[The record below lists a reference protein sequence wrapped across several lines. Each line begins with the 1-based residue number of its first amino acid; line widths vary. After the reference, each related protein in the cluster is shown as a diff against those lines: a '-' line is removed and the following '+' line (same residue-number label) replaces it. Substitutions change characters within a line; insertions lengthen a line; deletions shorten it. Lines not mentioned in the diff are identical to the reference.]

1 MTLDHSTIRQLAEY
15 LENAE
20 LNRQPVT
27 KITDDHPEMDW
38 EDAYAIQYEIRRRKE
53 ERGGRTAGLKMGLT
67 SQAKMRQMGV
77 SDPVYG
83 FLTDAGSYADGA
95 EIDTAAFIHPRV
107 EAEVAVMTKSE
118 LAGPGCNIGQVL
130 QAVDF
135 VTGAVEI
142 IDSRYEN
149 FRFDLKSVIA
159 DNTSA
164 AGFVGGSVMRGVD
177 AVDLPT
183 LGVVMEKNGEVVE
196 TGAGAAVLGH
206 PATSVAMLANMLA
219 ARAEVIPSGTFIM
232 TGGITAAVA
241 VGKGDS
247 VTVRFQDLG
256 KVSFRM
262 V

>member
-1 MTLDHSTIRQLAEY
+1 MDQETIRQLAEL

-27 KITDDHPEMDW
+27 KITDAHPELDW
-38 EDAYAIQYEIRRRKE
+38 EDAYSIQYEIRRRKT
-53 ERGGRTAGLKMGLT
+53 ERGGKIAGLKMGLT
-67 SQAKMRQMGV
+67 SQAKMKQMGV
-77 SDPVYG
+77 TTPVYG
-83 FLTDAGSYADGA
+83 FLSDYGSYADGA
-95 EIDTAAFIHPRV
+95 EIDAGTFIHPRV
-107 EAEVAVMTKSE
+107 EAEVAVMTRTE
-118 LAGPGCNIGQVL
+118 LAGPGCHIGQVL
-130 QAVDF
+130 TAIDF
-135 VTGAVEI
+135 VVGAVEI

-164 AGFVGGSVMRGVD
+164 AGFVSGSVMRD
-177 AVDLPT
+177 AAAVDMPV

-206 PATSVAMLANMLA
+206 PASSVAMLANMLA
-219 ARAEVIPSGTFIM
+219 GRGEVIPAGTFIM

-247 VTVRFQDLG
+247 LNVRFQDLG